1 MAAGKWQH
9 SYLTLFVPTAL
20 TYVVQGTGKAANPCN
35 VQLDMIT
42 ICQNQSG
49 LYELSWIMLSKL
61 HNYSVTMPYLIL
73 FKWQTY
79 LIQLKKCSGF
89 IYVLL

>member
-49 LYELSWIMLSKL
+49 LYELS
-61 HNYSVTMPYLIL
+61 
-73 FKWQTY
+73 
-79 LIQLKKCSGF
+79 
-89 IYVLL
+89 